1 MIPLGMGR
9 DGERDRRWPTGRWRR
24 AGAGVVLGGAAL
36 LAAGCAGADRPAAA
50 GPAQATQAAPAAPTL
65 SPAERRAA
73 AREYLAIARPANR
86 RLDADFDGLEDD
98 RGNLAAARADLR
110 DAAATERRFDRRL
123 LALDLPPATD
133 TVARL
138 LVTANEARARLT
150 TAAAA
155 STSLSQLHRYQPRL
169 TAANQPVEE
178 AVHVIRSQLGLPPP
192 ETS

>member
-9 DGERDRRWPTGRWRR
+9 DGERGRGRPTGRWRR
-24 AGAGVVLGGAAL
+24 AGAGVVLGCAAL

-86 RLDADFDGLEDD
+86 RLDADFDGLRDD

-110 DAAATERRFDRRL
+110 DAAATERRFDRRQ